1 MTNITKENHH
11 RNSEFS
17 HEKWWFPI
25 VMLNYQRVYFDWF
38 WWFFWIFCYWV
49 RAHRKNLSRS
59 EKLCNRFKLEKRG
72 RQTSRIFV
80 NASKAWPKGWD
91 KKLSSLDTLHAIV
104 SKCFHWVQDFRSIL
118 ASWKPAVAVLILLVD
133 EGWWRFSSTL
143 DGCLYIHIHC
153 VYIYIDRDIHVKK
166 YWSHLTSQ
174 HNPSPNHHFWLISA
188 CFQVRSPV
196 LVGEFSHFHGYKLFQ
211 HPVLTHP
218 QMGLSQHGR
227 DPGMPLKISIG
238 SDDINLSLEPSS
250 GSMVQCQSNRDLEL
264 PIFRTQKSQCWD
276 SSSHF
281 PHVSNIFGQIHYNS
295 QTHIVIYSNI

>member
-1 MTNITKENHH
+1 M
-11 RNSEFS
+11 
-17 HEKWWFPI
+17 
-25 VMLNYQRVYFDWF
+25 
-38 WWFFWIFCYWV
+38 
-49 RAHRKNLSRS
+49 
-59 EKLCNRFKLEKRG
+59 
-72 RQTSRIFV
+72 
-80 NASKAWPKGWD
+80 
-91 KKLSSLDTLHAIV
+91 
-104 SKCFHWVQDFRSIL
+104 
-118 ASWKPAVAVLILLVD
+118 
-133 EGWWRFSSTL
+133 
-143 DGCLYIHIHC
+143 
-153 VYIYIDRDIHVKK
+153 
-166 YWSHLTSQ
+166 TSQ

-188 CFQVRSPV
+188 CFQVRSPF